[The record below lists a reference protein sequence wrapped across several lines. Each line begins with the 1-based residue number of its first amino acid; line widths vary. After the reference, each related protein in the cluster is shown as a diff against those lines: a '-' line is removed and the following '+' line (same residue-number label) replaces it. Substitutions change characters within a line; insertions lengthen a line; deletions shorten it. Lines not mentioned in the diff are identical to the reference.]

1 MTEIQIEKNISMP
14 GRMGRNK
21 KTGPAVKWD
30 LPLAKMEVGD
40 SIFVPIT
47 EFAESVQTGKDH
59 ISHHCNNAI
68 RCQMNRKTVSKAYK
82 FSARQIIE
90 GRKVIGARIWR
101 TA

>member
-1 MTEIQIEKNISMP
+1 MTEIQIEKNVSMP

-21 KTGPAVKWD
+21 KVGPAVKWD

-47 EFAESVQTGKDH
+47 DFAESVQKGEDYVT
-59 ISHHCNNAI
+59 HHCNNAI
-68 RCQMNRKTVSKAYK
+68 RMQIKRKTVSKSFK
-82 FSARQIIE
+82 FAARQIVE
-90 GRKVIGARIWR
+90 GRKVIGARVWR